1 MTNDTPSDKSK
12 KSQDSQRLGRGL
24 ASLLGDSPVI
34 TQSTSNTIAARKA
47 KAETKA
53 AVASGAGPVPVV
65 PGRDVRA
72 LPVEWIVPGPWQP
85 RRTFDV
91 DELKELA
98 ASIKS
103 RGLLQPVI
111 VRPHPDQPS
120 RYQLIAGE
128 RRWRAAQIAALH
140 DIPAVITSFDD
151 KEAAELSLIE
161 NIQRRDLSVIEE
173 AEGYQ
178 ALLDKH
184 QYSQQELAD
193 IVGKSRSHIA
203 NIGRLLSLPQSIR
216 DHLVKRTLT
225 MGQVRPLIGREDA
238 EYLAQIIIRDQ
249 LSAREVE
256 KLIKSLRQTPKK
268 SSQAVDKSADIKAL
282 EIRAR
287 TELGL
292 AMRLDWDERS
302 EKGQLVLKM
311 TSLEQLEDM
320 LAKIGL
326 GTER

>member
-1 MTNDTPSDKSK
+1 MTHSRPSGKPPK
-12 KSQDSQRLGRGL
+12 KQEAHRLGRGL
-24 ASLLGDSPVI
+24 SSLLGDSPIQTATTRVAQ
-34 TQSTSNTIAARKA
+34 TADSLSNST
-47 KAETKA
+47 EH
-53 AVASGAGPVPVV
+53 G
-65 PGRDVRA
+65 GRDIKA
-72 LPVEWIVPGPWQP
+72 LPIEWIVPGPWQP
-85 RRTFDV
+85 RRNFDS

-111 VRPHPDQPS
+111 VRPDPARKSQF
-120 RYQLIAGE
+120 QLIAGE
-128 RRWRAAQIAALH
+128 RRWRASQIAALH
-140 DIPAVITSFDD
+140 EIPVIISDFQD

-184 QYSQQELAD
+184 GYSQQELAD

-203 NIGRLLSLPQSIR
+203 NIGRLLSLPQGIR
-216 DHLVKRTLT
+216 DKLIKRVLT
-225 MGQVRPLIGREDA
+225 MGQARPLIGREDA
-238 EYLAQIIIRDQ
+238 EQLADVIVRDN
-249 LSAREVE
+249 LSARDVE
-256 KLIKSLRQTPKK
+256 TLIKSQRGPKK
-268 SSQAVDKSADIKAL
+268 ASLPKEKSSDIRAL

-292 AMRLDWDERS
+292 SMSLDWDEQNDR
-302 EKGQLVLKM
+302 GQVAVKV
-311 TSLEQLEDM
+311 TSLEQLEDL

-326 GTER
+326 GQA

>member
-1 MTNDTPSDKSK
+1 MTKDKSSQRPQK
-12 KSQDSQRLGRGL
+12 KQDNQRLGRGL
-24 ASLLGDSPVI
+24 SSLLGDSPALSQ
-34 TQSTSNTIAARKA
+34 TPAQTGMAGQPDAASTSARRPA
-47 KAETKA
+47 
-53 AVASGAGPVPVV
+53 V
-65 PGRDVRA
+65 PGREVMA
-72 LPVEWIVPGPWQP
+72 LPIEWIVPGPWQP
-85 RRTFDV
+85 RRSFDKA
-91 DELKELA
+91 ELNELA

-120 RYQLIAGE
+120 RFQLIAGE
-128 RRWRAAQIAALH
+128 RRWRAAQIASLH
-140 DIPAVITSFDD
+140 EIPAVISAFDD

-184 QYSQQELAD
+184 GYSQQELAD

-203 NIGRLLSLPQSIR
+203 NVGRLLTLPQSIR
-216 DHLVKRTLT
+216 DSLIKRSLT
-225 MGQVRPLIGREDA
+225 MGQVRPLIGRDDA
-238 EYLAQIIIRDQ
+238 EQLAAQIIKEN

-256 KLIKSLRQTPKK
+256 ALIRSSRQKSAK
-268 SSQAVDKSADIKAL
+268 SSQAVEKSADIKAL
-282 EIRAR
+282 EVRAR

-292 AMRLDWDERS
+292 AMRLDWDERT
-302 EKGQLVLKM
+302 EKGQVVVKV

-320 LAKIGL
+320 LGKIGL
-326 GTER
+326 GPNR

>member
-1 MTNDTPSDKSK
+1 MTKDTASDKSQK
-12 KSQDSQRLGRGL
+12 KQDNQRLGRGL
-24 ASLLGDSPVI
+24 SSLLGDSSPAL
-34 TQSTSNTIAARKA
+34 TQSTLNTSAQRKPEAA
-47 KAETKA
+47 
-53 AVASGAGPVPVV
+53 SAGGSTPVV
-65 PGRDVRA
+65 PGREVRA

-85 RRTFDV
+85 RRTFDT

-111 VRPHPDQPS
+111 VRPHPDKPS
-120 RYQLIAGE
+120 QFQLIAGE
-128 RRWRAAQIAALH
+128 RRWRAAQIASLH
-140 DIPAVITSFDD
+140 DIPAVISAFDD

-178 ALLDKH
+178 ALVDKH
-184 QYSQQELAD
+184 GYSQQELAD

-203 NIGRLLSLPQSIR
+203 NVGRLLTLPQSIR
-216 DHLVKRTLT
+216 DNLIKRTLT
-225 MGQVRPLIGREDA
+225 MGQVRPLIGRDDA
-238 EYLAQIIIRDQ
+238 EQLAAQILKNQ

-256 KLIKSLRQTPKK
+256 ALIKSLRQKQEKK
-268 SSQAVDKSADIKAL
+268 PQPVEKSADIKAL

-292 AMRLDWDERS
+292 AMRLDWDERT
-302 EKGQLVLKM
+302 EKGQVVLKV

-320 LAKIGL
+320 LGKIGL
-326 GTER
+326 GETN

>member
-1 MTNDTPSDKSK
+1 MTKDTPSE
-12 KSQDSQRLGRGL
+12 KSQKKQDGQRLGRGL
-24 ASLLGDSPVI
+24 SSLLGDSPAI
-34 TQSTSNTIAARKA
+34 TQSSLTANIARQ
-47 KAETKA
+47 AETD
-53 AVASGAGPVPVV
+53 SAGGSAPVV

-72 LPVEWIVPGPWQP
+72 LPIEWIVPGPWQP
-85 RRTFDV
+85 RRSFDT

-120 RYQLIAGE
+120 RFQLIAGE
-128 RRWRAAQIAALH
+128 RRWRAAQIASLH
-140 DIPAVITSFDD
+140 DIPAVISAFDD

-184 QYSQQELAD
+184 GYSQQELAD

-203 NIGRLLSLPQSIR
+203 NIGRLLTLPQSIR
-216 DHLVKRTLT
+216 DNLIKRKLT
-225 MGQVRPLIGREDA
+225 MGQVRPLIGRDDA
-238 EYLAQIIIRDQ
+238 EKLAEQIMKNQ

-256 KLIKSLRQTPKK
+256 GLIRTSRQKLSKPV
-268 SSQAVDKSADIKAL
+268 QAVEKSADIKAI

-292 AMRLDWDERS
+292 AMRLDWDEHA
-302 EKGQLVLKM
+302 EKGQVVLKV

-320 LAKIGL
+320 LEKIGL
-326 GTER
+326 GSPR

>member
-1 MTNDTPSDKSK
+1 MTKDTPSE
-12 KSQDSQRLGRGL
+12 KSQKKQDGQRLGRGL
-24 ASLLGDSPVI
+24 SSLLGDSPAI
-34 TQSTSNTIAARKA
+34 TQSSLTANIARQ
-47 KAETKA
+47 AETD
-53 AVASGAGPVPVV
+53 SAGGSAPVV

-72 LPVEWIVPGPWQP
+72 LPIEWIVPGPWQP
-85 RRTFDV
+85 RRSFDT

-120 RYQLIAGE
+120 RFQLIAGE
-128 RRWRAAQIAALH
+128 RRWRAAQIASLH
-140 DIPAVITSFDD
+140 DIPAVISAFDD

-184 QYSQQELAD
+184 GYSQQELAD

-203 NIGRLLSLPQSIR
+203 NIGRLLTLPQSIR
-216 DHLVKRTLT
+216 DNLIKRKLT
-225 MGQVRPLIGREDA
+225 MGQVRPLIGRDDA
-238 EYLAQIIIRDQ
+238 EKLAEQIMKNQ

-256 KLIKSLRQTPKK
+256 GLIRTSRQKLAKPV
-268 SSQAVDKSADIKAL
+268 QAVEKSTDIKAL
-282 EIRAR
+282 EIRAL

-292 AMRLDWDERS
+292 AMRLDWDEHA
-302 EKGQLVLKM
+302 EKGQVVLKV

-320 LAKIGL
+320 LEKIGL
-326 GTER
+326 GLPR

>member
-1 MTNDTPSDKSK
+1 MTKDTPSDKPQK
-12 KSQDSQRLGRGL
+12 KQDVQRLGRGL
-24 ASLLGDSPVI
+24 SSLLGDAPAI
-34 TQSTSNTIAARKA
+34 TQSTLTTN
-47 KAETKA
+47 
-53 AVASGAGPVPVV
+53 ASGQAEAASASGTAAVV
-65 PGRDVRA
+65 PGRNVRP
-72 LPVEWIVPGPWQP
+72 LPIEWIVPGPWQP
-85 RRTFDV
+85 RRSFDT

-120 RYQLIAGE
+120 RFQLIAGE
-128 RRWRAAQIAALH
+128 RRWRAAQIASLH
-140 DIPAVITSFDD
+140 DIPAVISAFDD

-184 QYSQQELAD
+184 GYSQQELAD

-203 NIGRLLSLPQSIR
+203 NIGRLLTLPQSIR
-216 DHLVKRTLT
+216 DNLIKRKLT
-225 MGQVRPLIGREDA
+225 MGQVRPLIGRNDA
-238 EYLAQIIIRDQ
+238 EQLAAHIMKDQ

-256 KLIKSLRQTPKK
+256 RLIKAGRQKPEKPV
-268 SSQAVDKSADIKAL
+268 QAVEKSADIKAL

-302 EKGQLVLKM
+302 EKGQVVLKV

-320 LAKIGL
+320 LEKIGL
-326 GTER
+326 GSPR